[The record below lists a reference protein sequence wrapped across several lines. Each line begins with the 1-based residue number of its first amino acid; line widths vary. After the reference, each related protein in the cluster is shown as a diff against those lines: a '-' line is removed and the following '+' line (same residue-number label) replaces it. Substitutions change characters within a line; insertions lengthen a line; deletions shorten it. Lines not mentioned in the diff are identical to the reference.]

1 MSHSPLSLSALK
13 AQLRALSLRVLSL
26 EERAAQAEGRL
37 ASVEESVREDSNGGF
52 DLIAEAS
59 SSERASPAVRS
70 QTQGSAADSEIS
82 SSDTQGRRLLAE
94 EIGRFLRR
102 AVNGEHKGTSGRDR
116 LKLQNRLYIVPSDFE
131 GNRLSEPRVETS
143 FTIVKGICKRGADC
157 GSSIF
162 VGFAT
167 RTIIWMATRCWPWAA

>member
-102 AVNGEHKGTSGRDR
+102 AVNGEHRGTSGRDR
-116 LKLQNRLYIVPSDFE
+116 LKLQNRLYIVLSDFE
-131 GNRLSEPRVETS
+131 GNRLS
-143 FTIVKGICKRGADC
+143 IIKGICKRGADC